1 MSVVWLTTES
11 LEKYVKYDANPG
23 DVCVSYDAY
32 YDYHYIFVCNKYNIG
47 ENANPYW
54 TRFEHFEK
62 ELMINQF
69 KNMSLE
75 EKINLLI
82 DDYIERKCKK

>member
-1 MSVVWLTTES
+1 MSVVWLTPES
-11 LEKYVKYDANPG
+11 LDKYVKYEASPE

-32 YDYHYIFVCNKYNIG
+32 YDYHYIFVCNKDNIG
-47 ENANPYW
+47 KNANPYW
-54 TRFEHFEK
+54 TRFEYFEE
-62 ELMINQF
+62 ELMRNQF